1 MVKIQIQSL
10 NKEELVMELDS
21 AIAIINQLQIDLEN
35 SSVLTKS
42 GWNVFNAMRQELE
55 RIWRSVISDKG

>member
-1 MVKIQIQSL
+1 MVKMQIQSL

-42 GWNVFNAMRQELE
+42 GWNIFNAMRQELE
-55 RIWRSVISDKG
+55 KIWSSVISDKG

>member
-42 GWNVFNAMRQELE
+42 GWNIFNAMRQELE
-55 RIWRSVISDKG
+55 KIWSSVISDKG

>member
-21 AIAIINQLQIDLEN
+21 AIAIINQLQIDLKN

-42 GWNVFNAMRQELE
+42 GWNIFNAMRQELE
-55 RIWRSVISDKG
+55 KIWSSVISDKG

>member
-1 MVKIQIQSL
+1 MVKIQTQSL

-42 GWNVFNAMRQELE
+42 GWNIFNAMRQELE
-55 RIWRSVISDKG
+55 KIWSSVISDKG